1 MWDLVAML
9 AWSTVAINPE
19 VGKIKKGEQ
28 WELAAISLDEIIAN
42 LPKKAFYV
50 ETIFQ
55 YLPTRS
61 WPERFGKFSDIWSH
75 LEDYCIKQCGNGQV

>member
-1 MWDLVAML
+1 ML

-61 WPERFGKFSDIWSH
+61 WPEGFGMFSDR
-75 LEDYCIKQCGNGQV
+75 